1 MKPLQTALNDSLTGV
16 LVQEEEARR
25 SWSEKWS
32 GGPTRIWQGRH
43 ACKPELHSRLIFTMT
58 PPYLLPG
65 SLWLNPLCAG
75 SGEAGTIFA
84 RFRGGSGRSGNFGN
98 RFIAPVPSP
107 CGTHLMERRSPDG
120 LPGVF
125 HMLYSL
131 KTSSRCASDMS
142 PRQKHIWHR
151 W

>member
-1 MKPLQTALNDSLTGV
+1 MV
-16 LVQEEEARR
+16 REEVKR
-25 SWSEKWS
+25 SDPDMAGE
-32 GGPTRIWQGRH
+32 T
-43 ACKPELHSRLIFTMT
+43 C
-58 PPYLLPG
+58 LLPG

-75 SGEAGTIFA
+75 SGDAGTIFA

-107 CGTHLMERRSPDG
+107 WGTHLIERRSPDG
-120 LPGVF
+120 FPGVF